1 MKTVIVGD
9 IGGQFDLFKDVV
21 KSAGG
26 DPETGLLPPDT
37 TMIQVGDVVR
47 FNGSPELYSL
57 ACAEYAQKLID
68 VNEGRYI
75 QLLGNHETPLLGG
88 SLDPHW
94 ATTDLPESRPAVNRW
109 WDERLASLAVVL
121 RKDGHPDILITHAG
135 LTKGYM
141 KWLGTTTAFEAAQKL
156 NSFVGN
162 VSISEFERVG
172 GLVTGSSNPEA
183 DIVWAL
189 VGMELHDS
197 WKGENPGFNQIH
209 GHSCLME
216 WEEEKYWDDIPEY
229 VKDATVVNY
238 RDRYTITSYESGYT
252 IRSVDW
258 ILKNNYRRQ
267 QWPLLVLNGYHI
279 AAS

>member
-26 DPETGLLPPDT
+26 DPETGLLPPDI
-37 TMIQVGDVVR
+37 TMIQVGDIVR
-47 FNGSPELYSL
+47 FNDSPDLDSSN
-57 ACAEYAQKLID
+57 CATYAQKLID

-88 SLDPHW
+88 ALDPHW
-94 ATTDLPESRPAVNRW
+94 ATTELPTSKPLVNRW
-109 WDERLASLAVVL
+109 WEEQLASLAVVL
-121 RKDGHPDILITHAG
+121 KKEGQPDILITHAG

-141 KWLGTTTAFEAAQKL
+141 DWLGTTTAFEAAQKL

-162 VSISEFERVG
+162 VSIQEFERTG
-172 GLVTGSSNPEA
+172 GLVTGTSNPSA

-189 VGMELHDS
+189 VGLELHDS
-197 WKGENPGFNQIH
+197 WKDAHPEFNQIH

-216 WEEEKYWDDIPEY
+216 WEGEEYWDDIPEY
-229 VKDATVVNY
+229 VKEATVVNY
-238 RDRYTITSYESGYT
+238 RDRYTVTTYDSGYT

-258 ILKNNYRRQ
+258 VLKNNYRRQ
-267 QWPLLVLNGYHI
+267 KWPLLTLDGYHI